1 MPQYLECSQSII
13 TGLNYSVYPLVLC
26 SKFEPV
32 LRSKQGNGK
41 EWLQWGLKW
50 YGCLLGSQRGDAPE
64 SYHSNSEC
72 KSRDQFPFS
81 SVPSQ
86 VKEMGHY
93 TPLIRKTM
101 KQLTYGWVNFFGKD
115 RGIILVSLENR
126 QNSSLPVL
134 FLQAH
139 ILKHNGHQGT
149 RGENKAKRMER
160 KQDEMFKNA
169 DLTRW

>member
-1 MPQYLECSQSII
+1 
-13 TGLNYSVYPLVLC
+13 
-26 SKFEPV
+26 
-32 LRSKQGNGK
+32 
-41 EWLQWGLKW
+41 
-50 YGCLLGSQRGDAPE
+50 
-64 SYHSNSEC
+64 
-72 KSRDQFPFS
+72 
-81 SVPSQ
+81 
-86 VKEMGHY
+86 
-93 TPLIRKTM
+93 M